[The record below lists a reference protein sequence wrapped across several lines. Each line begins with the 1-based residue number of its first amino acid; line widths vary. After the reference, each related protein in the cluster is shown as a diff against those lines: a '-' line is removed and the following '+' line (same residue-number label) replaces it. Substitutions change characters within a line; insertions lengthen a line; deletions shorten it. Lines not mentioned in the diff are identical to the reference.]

1 MLLTFSFWFCCMYFV
16 DDNKFEGSIP
26 SELGLL
32 TKLWTLNV
40 GMYEEIINETNS
52 FRVYFLCLVEF
63 EHTRKSS

>member
-40 GMYEEIINETNS
+40 GMYEEIIKLLLSIES
-52 FRVYFLCLVEF
+52 KWL
-63 EHTRKSS
+63 SI